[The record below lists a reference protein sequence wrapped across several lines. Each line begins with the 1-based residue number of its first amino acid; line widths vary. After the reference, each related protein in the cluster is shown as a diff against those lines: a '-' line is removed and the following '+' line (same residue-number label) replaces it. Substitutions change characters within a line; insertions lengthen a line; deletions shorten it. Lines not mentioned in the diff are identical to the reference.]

1 MLLYVDNIYHRYK
14 LPGGYKSM
22 IYSIVCVCV
31 CVCVCLS
38 IAWERSLR
46 PGARRREE
54 VSAAPQNVLEVLK
67 VAGPQRFRVPVH
79 AARARAAEQPSSPE
93 VLFITTNT
101 RTRSAS
107 RRGVSLL
114 ILYLL
119 DYYYTGY

>member
-1 MLLYVDNIYHRYK
+1 M
-14 LPGGYKSM
+14 
-22 IYSIVCVCV
+22 CVCV
-31 CVCVCLS
+31 R
-38 IAWERSLR
+38 IAWERGLH

-114 ILYLL
+114 ILDLL
-119 DYYYTGY
+119 YYYYTGTTDSLPTYV